1 MTTADQPDA
10 GAARAGTPGRKERA
24 AAALAIRPSRGL
36 ASGLLL
42 ILLGIWTG
50 FVHFV
55 GPYFDYQASS
65 AGAWE
70 FTWDRL
76 WFGIVPG
83 VAAIVAGAMLAVAR
97 DRATG
102 SLGAWI
108 GLAAGAWLVLC
119 LTLAGIWQSTGV
131 STPSMTIPEQ
141 LGIFY
146 GLGVVITA
154 IAAFAAGRMTVRSI
168 AD

>member
-1 MTTADQPDA
+1 MTTADQPNS
-10 GAARAGTPGRKERA
+10 GAATAETPSRKNQA

-50 FVHFV
+50 FIHFV
-55 GPYFDYQASS
+55 GPYFDYQAGS
-65 AGAWE
+65 ASAWE
-70 FTWDRL
+70 FTWDRF

-83 VAAIVAGAMLAVAR
+83 VAAIAAGLMLAAAR

-119 LTLAGIWQSTGV
+119 LTLAGLWQATSMGTA
-131 STPSMTIPEQ
+131 SMTIPEQ
-141 LGIFY
+141 IGIFY
-146 GLGVVITA
+146 GLGVVVATV
-154 IAAFAAGRMTVRSI
+154 AAFAAGRMTVRSV

>member
-1 MTTADQPDA
+1 MTTADQPNS
-10 GAARAGTPGRKERA
+10 GAATAATPSRKQRAG
-24 AAALAIRPSRGL
+24 AALAIRPSRGL
-36 ASGLLL
+36 ASGLAL
-42 ILLGIWTG
+42 ILLGVWTG
-50 FVHFV
+50 IIHFV

-76 WFGIVPG
+76 WFGIIPG
-83 VAAIVAGAMLAVAR
+83 IAAIIAGIMLAAAH

-108 GLAAGAWLVLC
+108 GLAAGVWIVVC
-119 LTLAGIWQSTGV
+119 LTLAGLWQTTGMAA
-131 STPSMTIPEQ
+131 PSMTVPEQ
-141 LGIFY
+141 IGIFY
-146 GLGVVITA
+146 GLGAVITA
-154 IAAFAAGRMTVRSI
+154 IAAFAAGRMTVRSV